1 MSLIDVIRDLA
12 GFGHLKPVIPAEQPF
27 VTASG
32 VATQNTDV
40 DVLTSVEIIEVEL
53 TDRKLLDRFLKMP
66 WYIYRQHH
74 PMPNWVPPLLMAQR
88 DFLKPANNPFFEH
101 ANCHFWI
108 ARQHNRDVG
117 RIAAVVDADWEKTTG
132 EKTGYFGFFESTDD
146 SLVANALLDTAFQW
160 LKRQGM
166 VDVIGPMNLSTNHQS
181 GLLIDGFDT
190 LPCIEMAFNPPYYD
204 GLLKSY
210 GMEKTKDLL
219 QWRASA
225 TGPVPARMEKL
236 AQRLKKRGRIQL
248 RKMQLKNWDAE
259 VGRLLEIYN
268 DAWVDLW
275 GFVPLSEKELRYLAG
290 DMKMV
295 IEPALAIIAEIE
307 GQPVGVTIT
316 IRNINPLLHKI
327 NGRLFPTGLIRL
339 LWGIKTGRGV
349 NSGRVI
355 IAGVKNSCQHMGIG
369 SIMYMETRNA
379 IAKLGWDN
387 TYIGWTLED
396 NDDVNSSI
404 RSFDGE
410 IDKTFRIYRK
420 AC

>member
-1 MSLIDVIRDLA
+1 
-12 GFGHLKPVIPAEQPF
+12 
-27 VTASG
+27 
-32 VATQNTDV
+32 
-40 DVLTSVEIIEVEL
+40 
-53 TDRKLLDRFLKMP
+53 
-66 WYIYRQHH
+66 
-74 PMPNWVPPLLMAQR
+74 
-88 DFLKPANNPFFEH
+88 
-101 ANCHFWI
+101 
-108 ARQHNRDVG
+108 
-117 RIAAVVDADWEKTTG
+117 
-132 EKTGYFGFFESTDD
+132 
-146 SLVANALLDTAFQW
+146 
-160 LKRQGM
+160 
-166 VDVIGPMNLSTNHQS
+166 
-181 GLLIDGFDT
+181 
-190 LPCIEMAFNPPYYD
+190 
-204 GLLKSY
+204 
-210 GMEKTKDLL
+210 
-219 QWRASA
+219 
-225 TGPVPARMEKL
+225 MEKL

-248 RKMQLKNWDAE
+248 RKMQIKNWDAE

-316 IRNINPLLHKI
+316 IKNINPLLHKI

-339 LWGIKTGRGV
+339 LWGIKTGREV

-379 IAKLGWDN
+379 IARLGWDT

-404 RSFDGE
+404 RSLDGE